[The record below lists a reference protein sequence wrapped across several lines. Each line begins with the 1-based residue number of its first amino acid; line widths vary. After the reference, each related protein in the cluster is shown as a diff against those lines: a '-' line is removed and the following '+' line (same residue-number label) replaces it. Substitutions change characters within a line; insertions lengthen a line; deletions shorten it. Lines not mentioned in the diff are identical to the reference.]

1 MRHALIINAH
11 QKYDKLAE
19 GKLTNSYTQIAEKF
33 FLHNGF
39 EVKTTNIEAGYDI
52 TEEVNRFEWAYY
64 FVFQF
69 PVYWMG
75 MPWIAKKYIDEVFSA
90 GRDISTF
97 KNDGRKL
104 RNLNGKYGTGG
115 LMKGKRY
122 MLSLTCNCPDSEF
135 SNPAGFFDGLS
146 IDDVHTPVHKI
157 FQFCGAT
164 KRDTFCSADV
174 YRGDLDI
181 EKEGRRYLEILH
193 KNFL

>member
-19 GKLTNSYTQIAEKF
+19 GKLTKTYEDIAKKF
-33 FLHNGF
+33 FIDNGF

-52 TEEVNRFEWAYY
+52 DEEVERFKWAYY

-69 PVYWMG
+69 PVYWMS

-90 GRDISTF
+90 GKDISTF

-104 RNLNGKYGTGG
+104 RNLDGKYGTGG
-115 LMKGKRY
+115 LMIGKRY
-122 MLSLTCNCPDSEF
+122 MLSLTCNCPESEF
-135 SNPAGFFDGLS
+135 NNPAGFFDGLTL
-146 IDDVHTPVHKI
+146 DEVHTPIHKI

-164 KRDTFCSADV
+164 KKDTYCCADV
-174 YRGDLDI
+174 YHGS
-181 EKEGRRYLEILH
+181 LEIDKEENKYLSILK